1 MSSKSIHF
9 RHFLTHESQISI
21 DATELQCPG
30 REMVLGR
37 ILAETIPQTFL
48 SKRLW
53 FSTEHLSYKDLWV
66 LLFPEWYHAVLGL
79 G

>member
-1 MSSKSIHF
+1 
-9 RHFLTHESQISI
+9 
-21 DATELQCPG
+21 
-30 REMVLGR
+30 MVLGR

-53 FSTEHLSYKDLWV
+53 FPTEHLSYKDLWV